1 MPGRYVPFK
10 TAVVGAFLI
19 AITGDLRAEPQ
30 RWTTEAVV
38 GSVISSVEAGSA
50 KRIDQPF
57 EVTEAT
63 ILQIQE
69 ALASGTVTSSELV
82 DRYTAR
88 IAAYDQDGPLL
99 NAIRNL
105 SPRASSVARE
115 RDLARKNGPGGGP
128 LSGIPVI
135 IKDNIN
141 TNDQPTTAGS
151 VALAGSIPN
160 EDAFI
165 TRQLRAAGA
174 IILAKGNLTEFAN
187 YLTAGMPAGY
197 SSLGDYVYN
206 PYDPRPAPDG
216 RPLLS
221 PGGSSSG
228 PGVAAAAS
236 FAAAT
241 IGTETSG
248 SILSPASQNSLAGI
262 KPTTGL
268 ASRTGI
274 IPIASS
280 QDTAGPLARTVTD
293 AAILLGAITAADP
306 DDPATQVPDRVVYS
320 DYTPFLD
327 PNALQGARIGIA
339 FGLNSLGNPAYYY
352 YQLTLVQRAI
362 IDAAADVMRAQGAE
376 VFFVEIQTAQELA
389 VFNSSVL
396 RYEFKRDLNAYLS
409 ALPKTA
415 AVHSLAEVI
424 AFNDAYPDQ
433 TRFRFGQTL
442 ARASEATDLDAERA
456 QYLADRATDLRL
468 SRDEIDRV
476 MSANQLDA
484 LLFGANFGAA
494 IGAKAGYPSVIVP
507 GGYLSSDNSP
517 FGVTFTGRAWSEPRL
532 IGLAYA
538 YEQASALRRPPDTT
552 PPLAG
557 AK

>member
-1 MPGRYVPFK
+1 MLGRYIPFK
-10 TAVVGAFLI
+10 TAVVGAFSLT
-19 AITGDLRAEPQ
+19 AITGSLRA
-30 RWTTEAVV
+30 
-38 GSVISSVEAGSA
+38 
-50 KRIDQPF
+50 QPF

-63 ILQIQE
+63 IPQIQE
-69 ALASGTVTSSELV
+69 ALASGMVTSSELV

-88 IAAYDQDGPLL
+88 IGAYDQDGPRL
-99 NAIRNL
+99 NAIRDL
-105 SPRASSVARE
+105 APMASSVARE
-115 RDLARKNGPGGGP
+115 LDLARMLGNGGGP
-128 LSGIPVI
+128 LSGIPI
-135 IKDNIN
+135 ILKDNIN
-141 TNDQPTTAGS
+141 KNDQPTTAGS
-151 VALAGSIPN
+151 VALAGSIPTD
-160 EDAFI
+160 DAFI
-165 TRQLRAAGA
+165 TRQLRQAGA
-174 IILAKGNLTEFAN
+174 IILAKANLTEFAN

-262 KPTTGL
+262 KPTVGL

-320 DYTPFLD
+320 DYAPFLD

-339 FGLNSLGNPAYYY
+339 FGLNAAGNPAYYY
-352 YQLTLVQRAI
+352 YSLTLAQRAI
-362 IDAAADVMRAQGAE
+362 IDAAVEVMRGLGAE

-409 ALPKTA
+409 TLPPTA

-476 MSANQLDA
+476 MGANQLDA

-507 GGYLSSDNSP
+507 GGYLSTDASP
-517 FGVTFTGRAWSEPRL
+517 FGVTFTGPAWSEPRL

-538 YEQASALRRPPDTT
+538 YEQAAALRRPPETT

>member
-1 MPGRYVPFK
+1 MLGRYVPFK
-10 TAVVGAFLI
+10 VVVGAFSLT
-19 AITGDLRAEPQ
+19 AITGSLQAQ
-30 RWTTEAVV
+30 ALRWTTEV
-38 GSVISSVEAGSA
+38 STVETASG
-50 KRIDQPF
+50 KRTAQPSPF

-63 ILQIQE
+63 IPQIQE
-69 ALASGTVTSSELV
+69 ALASGMVTSSELV

-88 IAAYDQDGPLL
+88 IDAYDQAGPRL
-99 NAIRNL
+99 NAIRDL
-105 SPRASSVARE
+105 DPMASSLARE
-115 RDLARKNGPGGGP
+115 LDLARKHGKGGGP
-128 LSGIPVI
+128 LFGIPI
-135 IKDNIN
+135 ILKDNIN
-141 TNDQPTTAGS
+141 KNDQPTTAGS
-151 VALAGSIPN
+151 VALAGSIPTD
-160 EDAFI
+160 DAFI
-165 TRQLRAAGA
+165 TRQLREAGA
-174 IILAKGNLTEFAN
+174 IIRAKANLTEFAN
-187 YLTAGMPAGY
+187 YLTVGMPAGY

-206 PYDPRPAPDG
+206 PYDPRSAPDG

-248 SILSPASQNSLAGI
+248 SILSPASQNSLVGI
-262 KPTTGL
+262 KPTVGL

-306 DDPATQVPDRVVYS
+306 EDPATQVPDRVVYS

-327 PNALQGARIGIA
+327 ANALQGARIGIA
-339 FGLNSLGNPAYYY
+339 FGLNSAGNPAYYY
-352 YQLTLVQRAI
+352 YSLNLPQRAI
-362 IDAAADVMRAQGAE
+362 IDAAVDLMRSIGAE
-376 VFFVEIQTAQELA
+376 VFFVEIETAQALA
-389 VFNSSVL
+389 GFNSSVL

-409 ALPKTA
+409 TLPPSA
-415 AVHSLAEVI
+415 EVHSLAEVI
-424 AFNDAYPDQ
+424 VFNDAYPDQ
-433 TRFRFGQTL
+433 TRLRFGQSL

-476 MSANQLDA
+476 IGANQLDA

-507 GGYLSSDNSP
+507 GGYFSADDSP
-517 FGVTFTGRAWSEPRL
+517 FGVTFTGTAWSEPRL

-538 YEQASALRRPPDTT
+538 FEQAAALRVPPQST
-552 PPLAG
+552 PPLA
-557 AK
+557 ATK

>member
-1 MPGRYVPFK
+1 MF
-10 TAVVGAFLI
+10 
-19 AITGDLRAEPQ
+19 
-30 RWTTEAVV
+30 
-38 GSVISSVEAGSA
+38 
-50 KRIDQPF
+50 
-57 EVTEAT
+57 
-63 ILQIQE
+63 
-69 ALASGTVTSSELV
+69 
-82 DRYTAR
+82 
-88 IAAYDQDGPLL
+88 
-99 NAIRNL
+99 
-105 SPRASSVARE
+105 
-115 RDLARKNGPGGGP
+115 
-128 LSGIPVI
+128 GIPI
-135 IKDNIN
+135 ILKDNIN
-141 TNDQPTTAGS
+141 KNDQPTTAGS
-151 VALAGSIPN
+151 VALADSIPTD
-160 EDAFI
+160 DAFI
-165 TRQLRAAGA
+165 TRQLREAGA
-174 IILAKGNLTEFAN
+174 IILAKANLTEFAN

-221 PGGSSSG
+221 PGGSSAG

-248 SILSPASQNSLAGI
+248 SILSPASQNSLVGI
-262 KPTTGL
+262 KPTVGL

-327 PNALQGARIGIA
+327 ASALQGARIGIA
-339 FGLNSLGNPAYYY
+339 FGLNAAGNPAYYY
-352 YQLTLVQRAI
+352 YSLTLAQRAI
-362 IDAAADVMRAQGAE
+362 IDAAADVMRGLGAE
-376 VFFVEIQTAQELA
+376 VFFVEIETAQALA

-409 ALPKTA
+409 TLPPTA

-442 ARASEATDLDAERA
+442 ARASQATDLDAERA
-456 QYLADRATDLRL
+456 QYLADRAMDLRL

-476 MSANQLDA
+476 MGANQLDA

-507 GGYLSSDNSP
+507 GGYLSTDASP
-517 FGVTFTGRAWSEPRL
+517 FGVTFTGPAWSEPRL

-538 YEQASALRRPPDTT
+538 YEQAAALRRPPETT
-552 PPLAG
+552 PPLAA